1 MNQMEQYIV
10 VRRTKEK
17 DEQFAVIDAMSLA
30 EAKAILKVRYD
41 NFDINNEEMQEED
54 FFIFKADG
62 EIKYDENNR
71 VVLKEVG
78 AMIIIS
84 MWQQ

>member
-1 MNQMEQYIV
+1 
-10 VRRTKEK
+10 
-17 DEQFAVIDAMSLA
+17 MSLA

-62 EIKYDENNR
+62 ELKYDENNR

-84 MWQQ
+84 KWQQ

>member
-1 MNQMEQYIV
+1 MEQYIV

>member
-71 VVLKEVG
+71 VVLKEG
-78 AMIIIS
+78 ERP
-84 MWQQ
+84 